1 MRVSDTARAQREEL
15 MAYLARRPTEPLPA
29 EHRLKRLARRV
40 VPAKVRPF
48 AARTVTD
55 ALRPRERRRAQGLT
69 AAPLRLHL
77 GSAGSVKQG
86 WVNVDFA
93 GHPTELAWNLLRP
106 LPFPDE
112 TADAVFHEHVL
123 EHFSLSDGLRLIDDS
138 FRVLRPGGV
147 LRVGVPDAGAY
158 AHSYT
163 RGGAG
168 VIEGVRPGRPTPM
181 MALAEIFYSHG
192 HRWMYDAETLAYV
205 MSAAGFTSVA
215 ERPFGESAI
224 SPAPDSESRR
234 DETVY
239 VEGTR

>member
-1 MRVSDTARAQREEL
+1 M
-15 MAYLARRPTEPLPA
+15 
-29 EHRLKRLARRV
+29 
-40 VPAKVRPF
+40 RPF
-48 AARTVTD
+48 AARIATD
-55 ALRPRERRRAQGLT
+55 ALRPRERRRAQSLT
-69 AAPLRLHL
+69 ATPLRLHL
-77 GSAGSVKQG
+77 GSAGSVKEG
-86 WVNVDFA
+86 WVNVDLA

-106 LPFPDE
+106 LPFQDG

-123 EHFSLSDGLRLIDDS
+123 EHFPLSDGLRLIDDS
-138 FRVLRPGGV
+138 FRILRPGGV

-163 RGGAG
+163 RGG
-168 VIEGVRPGRPTPM
+168 EGIIKRVRPGRPTPM

-192 HRWMYDAETLAYV
+192 HRWMYDGETLAYV
-205 MSAAGFTSVA
+205 MSAAGFTNVA

-224 SPAPDSESRR
+224 SPAPDSASRR

>member
-1 MRVSDTARAQREEL
+1 M
-15 MAYLARRPTEPLPA
+15 
-29 EHRLKRLARRV
+29 
-40 VPAKVRPF
+40 
-48 AARTVTD
+48 
-55 ALRPRERRRAQGLT
+55 
-69 AAPLRLHL
+69 
-77 GSAGSVKQG
+77 
-86 WVNVDFA
+86 
-93 GHPTELAWNLLRP
+93 
-106 LPFPDE
+106 PFPDG

-123 EHFSLSDGLRLIDDS
+123 EHFSLSDGLQLIDDS

-147 LRVGVPDAGAY
+147 LRIGVPDAGAY

-163 RGGAG
+163 RGGTG
-168 VIEGVRPGRPTPM
+168 VIERVRPGRPTPM
-181 MALAEIFYSHG
+181 MAFAEIFYSHG